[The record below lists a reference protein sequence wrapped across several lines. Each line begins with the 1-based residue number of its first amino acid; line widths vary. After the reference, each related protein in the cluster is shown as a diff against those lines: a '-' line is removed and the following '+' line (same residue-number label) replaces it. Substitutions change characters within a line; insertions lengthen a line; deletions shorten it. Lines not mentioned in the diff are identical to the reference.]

1 MKACQFCAEQI
12 QDAATLCRY
21 CNREQPSADMVLWEG
36 SPRWVAY
43 SGAYIGG
50 FLLLPLFGLG
60 LLLLVWAA
68 VTRKSTTWRVTSRS
82 IERRSGV
89 ISKRIDS
96 MPLWRARDIRYEQ
109 TLTQRMLGDARLQV
123 LSTDSSDPQ
132 LEILG
137 APEPL
142 KLYEALRKSIETAR
156 RDHRVLAVEG

>member
-21 CNREQPSADMVLWEG
+21 CNREQPSADTVLWEG

-43 SGAYIGG
+43 AGAYIGG
-50 FLLLPLFGLG
+50 VLLVPLFGVG
-60 LLLLVWAA
+60 LLLLGWAA
-68 VTRKSTTWRVTSRS
+68 LTRKSTTWRVTSRS
-82 IERRSGV
+82 IERRSGF

-96 MPLWRARDIRYEQ
+96 MPLWRARDVRYEQ
-109 TLTQRMLGDARLQV
+109 TLPQRLLGDARLQV
-123 LSTDSSDPQ
+123 LSSDASDPQ

-142 KLYEALRKSIETAR
+142 ELYEALRKSMETAR